1 MNKREF
7 KSIRLSDGSLYWGEL
22 KNQKPHGVG
31 YIVDVNK
38 SEQSFGTFKNG
49 VSHGFLFVFK
59 KNKEVS
65 NFEYVEGIIHGKV
78 LHYLPNDETIFSD
91 EYKNGELMIS
101 ISYTL
106 SGLMTTER
114 FKDGKKHGMQNI
126 LLENGFQMQRIFENG
141 ENINH
146 PITNKKWAQSET
158 PKPEAKKNGIKIY
171 NDLKNHICS
180 LYWIVP
186 KELEEIIK
194 DEKNKI
200 DN

>member
-1 MNKREF
+1 MPIRKHRGIDQTTGKLKKGYKYSGKKLQYFDSELGESYVPYVLET
-7 KSIRLSDGSLYWGEL
+7 SIGLDRMFLS
-22 KNQKPHGVG
+22 V
-31 YIVDVNK
+31 
-38 SEQSFGTFKNG
+38 
-49 VSHGFLFVFK
+49 
-59 KNKEVS
+59 
-65 NFEYVEGIIHGKV
+65 
-78 LHYLPNDETIFSD
+78 
-91 EYKNGELMIS
+91 
-101 ISYTL
+101 L
-106 SGLMTTER
+106 SGS
-114 FKDGKKHGMQNI
+114 F
-126 LLENGFQMQRIFENG
+126 LEEKLENG